1 MAVEGGCGL
10 VAVEGGCAVER
21 SLEMFLSLSSLQKT
35 GEGPLP
41 CLGVRMSLHHSR
53 KQCAATSSHAH
64 TEPSSIHREWHLTY
78 NTWYDVH
85 VHVVGTCT
93 YCMYNVHDCIVALRS
108 MHV

>member
-1 MAVEGGCGL
+1 MWPSGCGLVAVEGGCGL
-10 VAVEGGCAVER
+10 VAVEGGYAVER
-21 SLEMFLSLSSLQKT
+21 SLEMFLSLSSLPVSLQKT

-78 NTWYDVH
+78 NTWYDVY
-85 VHVVGTCT
+85 TCT
-93 YCMYNVHDCIVALRS
+93 CCRYML
-108 MHV
+108 